1 MDITV
6 KNFFKPKT
14 SEEYTRCF
22 DRMDMYFKLTEYA
35 NEDRF
40 PLDGKLLLNA
50 YYAFIGAMQ
59 ELSEEDQQLITARF
73 INHQPAKK
81 TMEEMDLTRGVYQN
95 RLRKAR
101 YRLVTASNGKK
112 EFKIIGVHLIP

>member
-1 MDITV
+1 
-6 KNFFKPKT
+6 
-14 SEEYTRCF
+14 
-22 DRMDMYFKLTEYA
+22 
-35 NEDRF
+35 
-40 PLDGKLLLNA
+40 
-50 YYAFIGAMQ
+50 MQ

-112 EFKIIGVHLIP
+112 